1 MSEREKIPWENL
13 IQQWEG
19 ETPLL
24 LTDQVIGQL
33 VQSAK
38 ETEKELDQH
47 KEHIQTLTLMVTEM
61 RAQRRISGEGGGQ
74 DE

>member
-1 MSEREKIPWENL
+1 MNDREKIPWENL

-24 LTDQVIGQL
+24 LTDQAVGQL
-33 VQSAK
+33 LGFAK
-38 ETEKELDQH
+38 ETQKELHQH
-47 KEHIQTLTLMVTEM
+47 KEYIQTLSLTVAELRVQVRVLT
-61 RAQRRISGEGGGQ
+61 GEGRQ

>member
-1 MSEREKIPWENL
+1 MSDREKIPWENL

-38 ETEKELDQH
+38 ETEMELRQH
-47 KEHIQTLTLMVTEM
+47 KEHIQTLMVTEM
-61 RAQRRISGEGGGQ
+61 RAQRRVSGEGGGQ